1 MIIITVM
8 IITDKWG
15 KMSETLSRLFMMGLL
30 VLHVALLVWAL
41 MGLAEW
47 IFGAVPW
54 PAVANPLFPRPMLLA
69 HWLSVVLTTS
79 VFLAGYAL
87 RWPGTPLAV
96 AVGYAAMATVCLI
109 ETTQYLV
116 HDGRWLSMGLEYAAY
131 LGIGFYLF
139 RSTHAQA
146 VFGGTGGPAGSPL

>member
-1 MIIITVM
+1 M
-8 IITDKWG
+8 G
-15 KMSETLSRLFMMGLL
+15 ETLSRLTMTGLL
-30 VLHVALLVWAL
+30 FLHVALLVWAL
-41 MGLAEW
+41 TGLAEW

-69 HWLSVVLTTS
+69 HWLSVAVTACI
-79 VFLAGYAL
+79 FLAGYAL

-96 AVGYAAMATVCLI
+96 AAGYAAMATVCLI

-116 HDGRWLSMGLEYAAY
+116 HDARWLAMGLEYAAY

-139 RSTHAQA
+139 RSAHAQA
-146 VFGGTGGPAGSPL
+146 VFGGTGGLAGTSG

>member
-1 MIIITVM
+1 
-8 IITDKWG
+8 
-15 KMSETLSRLFMMGLL
+15 MSKVLSRLFMAGLL

-47 IFGAVPW
+47 IFDAVPW

-69 HWLSVVLTTS
+69 HWLSVAVTAGI
-79 VFLAGYAL
+79 FLAGYTL

-96 AVGYAAMATVCLI
+96 AAGYAAMAVVCLI

-116 HDGRWLSMGLEYAAY
+116 HDGRWLAMGLEYAAY

-139 RSTHAQA
+139 RSAHARA
-146 VFGGTGGPAGSPL
+146 VFGSTGGLAGSPL

>member
-1 MIIITVM
+1 M
-8 IITDKWG
+8 G
-15 KMSETLSRLFMMGLL
+15 ETLSRLTMTGLL
-30 VLHVALLVWAL
+30 FLHVALLVWAL
-41 MGLAEW
+41 TGLAEW

-69 HWLSVVLTTS
+69 HWLSVAVTACI
-79 VFLAGYAL
+79 FLAGYAL

-96 AVGYAAMATVCLI
+96 AAGYAAMATVCLI

-116 HDGRWLSMGLEYAAY
+116 RDARWLAMGLEYAAY

-139 RSTHAQA
+139 RSAHAQA
-146 VFGGTGGPAGSPL
+146 VFGGTGGLAGTSG